1 MKNSKKNR
9 GMSGDQVR
17 GVGGGVRVDLNAMLG
32 VGVMWGMGGCE
43 SRIERFI
50 QCTKRYC
57 TILRQVAQ
65 RATIAHLRASKYFK
79 IVLK

>member
-1 MKNSKKNR
+1 M
-9 GMSGDQVR
+9 DV
-17 GVGGGVRVDLNAMLG
+17 NAMLRIG
-32 VGVMWGMGGCE
+32 GDVGYWGCE
-43 SRIERFI
+43 PRLEGIV

-57 TILRQVAQ
+57 TILRKFKQVAQ